1 LGETTVRGS
10 LLPTLNIRS
19 RINTPALGVAIFGN
33 RVVKTR
39 TLGGAGDIIFLKL
52 PFFYIRESISFSE
65 KQKISSATLAVD

>member
-1 LGETTVRGS
+1 
-10 LLPTLNIRS
+10 
-19 RINTPALGVAIFGN
+19 LGVAIFGN